1 MGLCLV
7 PHVAIIGSG
16 IRIIRIRCGDPIRF
30 RIISAVRAPLPHF
43 GRFLKAKFNRPIS
56 PMEIT
61 ISSELVITLSQCHQL
76 RGYSEHRAGLV
87 QDAQKYN
94 FQSSTY

>member
-61 ISSELVITLSQCHQL
+61 ISSELVITLSHTSC
-76 RGYSEHRAGLV
+76 GYSEHRAGLV
-87 QDAQKYN
+87 QVAQKYN
-94 FQSSTY
+94 FQPSTY